1 MAATALILVLPAALA
16 ASNSVRAASNSTVYI
31 IRHGEKTWGAGCLNI
46 QGQERAES
54 LQLTFGPG
62 QKRFATPTA
71 IFANKYQSPPNCE
84 RCWLTVHSLAQNLSV
99 PIDFDHGYP
108 AAIGGN
114 QGAADALKV
123 AAKSHAVILASWEH
137 YNIQFLTADLGVPK
151 KSVPNWGSDDFDSV
165 YVVTLASDTGALLDF
180 RVDAQ
185 QYVPK
190 STTCPP
196 KYVPPPGGPT
206 YVSEEEAAMAE
217 TGSS

>member
-1 MAATALILVLPAALA
+1 MRRASSSRLA
-16 ASNSVRAASNSTVYI
+16 
-31 IRHGEKTWGAGCLNI
+31 
-46 QGQERAES
+46 
-54 LQLTFGPG
+54 
-62 QKRFATPTA
+62 RFATPTA

-114 QGAADALKV
+114 QGAADALKK
-123 AAKSHAVILASWEH
+123 AAQSHSVVLASWEH
-137 YNIQFLTADLGVPK
+137 YNIQFLTADLGVK
-151 KSVPNWGSDDFDSV
+151 KSDIPNWGSDDFDSV

-185 QYVPK
+185 QYAPK

>member
-1 MAATALILVLPAALA
+1 M
-16 ASNSVRAASNSTVYI
+16 
-31 IRHGEKTWGAGCLNI
+31 
-46 QGQERAES
+46 
-54 LQLTFGPG
+54 
-62 QKRFATPTA
+62 
-71 IFANKYQSPPNCE
+71 
-84 RCWLTVHSLAQNLSV
+84 

-151 KSVPNWGSDDFDSV
+151 KSIPNWGSDDFDSV

-217 TGSS
+217 TGA

>member
-16 ASNSVRAASNSTVYI
+16 ASNSARAASNSTVYI

-62 QKRFATPTA
+62 QARFATPTA

-151 KSVPNWGSDDFDSV
+151 KSIPNWGSDDFDSV
-165 YVVTLASDTGALLDF
+165 YVVTLDSDTGALLDF

>member
-62 QKRFATPTA
+62 QARFATPTA

-151 KSVPNWGSDDFDSV
+151 KSIPNWGSDDFDSV
-165 YVVTLASDTGALLDF
+165 YVVTLDSDTGALLDF

>member
-1 MAATALILVLPAALA
+1 MRG
-16 ASNSVRAASNSTVYI
+16 S
-31 IRHGEKTWGAGCLNI
+31 
-46 QGQERAES
+46 
-54 LQLTFGPG
+54 
-62 QKRFATPTA
+62 
-71 IFANKYQSPPNCE
+71 SPP
-84 RCWLTVHSLAQNLSV
+84 A
-99 PIDFDHGYP
+99 
-108 AAIGGN
+108 
-114 QGAADALKV
+114 
-123 AAKSHAVILASWEH
+123 
-137 YNIQFLTADLGVPK
+137 
-151 KSVPNWGSDDFDSV
+151 NWGSDDFDSV

>member
-62 QKRFATPTA
+62 SARFATPTA

-114 QGAADALKV
+114 QGAADAMKA
-123 AAKSHAVILASWEH
+123 AAKSHSVILASWEH

-151 KSVPNWGSDDFDSV
+151 KSIPNWGSDDFDSV
-165 YVVTLASDTGALLDF
+165 YVVTLDSDTGALLDF

>member
-62 QKRFATPTA
+62 GRFATPTA

-114 QGAADALKV
+114 QGAADAMKT
-123 AAKSHAVILASWEH
+123 AAQTHSVILASWEH

-151 KSVPNWGSDDFDSV
+151 KSIPNWGSDDFDSV

>member
-54 LQLTFGPG
+54 LQLTFGPVP
-62 QKRFATPTA
+62 PTRRR

-108 AAIGGN
+108 RDRRKSGRRRR
-114 QGAADALKV
+114 LKV

-151 KSVPNWGSDDFDSV
+151 KSIPNWGSDDFDS
-165 YVVTLASDTGALLDF
+165 LRGDAQHTGA
-180 RVDAQ
+180 R
-185 QYVPK
+185 
-190 STTCPP
+190 
-196 KYVPPPGGPT
+196 
-206 YVSEEEAAMAE
+206 
-217 TGSS
+217 